1 MLKKGIV
8 SLFGLILL
16 GLMPPA
22 FAAELKL
29 GFVNTQR
36 IQRESAPAQRIQKKL
51 EKEFAAR
58 DAELQKMAQQ
68 GRDLQTYLEKEG
80 VVASDADRRE
90 KERQLAALNRDF
102 QRMQREFREDLNLRQ
117 NEEYVGLLDRV
128 NKVIQQIAEQ
138 EKYDMILQDAVYV
151 SKQID
156 ITDRVLK
163 ALVDKEPPTTK

>member
-1 MLKKGIV
+1 LKKVFG
-8 SLFGLILL
+8 SLFGVLLL
-16 GLMPPA
+16 GLMPAA

-36 IQRESAPAQRIQKKL
+36 IQRDPPGQRIQKKL
-51 EKEFAAR
+51 EKEFASR
-58 DAELQKMAQQ
+58 DVELQKMAKQ

-80 VVASDADRRE
+80 VTISDADRRE

-128 NKVIQQIAEQ
+128 NKVVQQIAEQ
-138 EKYDMILQDAVYV
+138 EKFDMILQDAVYV

-163 ALVDKEPPTTK
+163 ALVDKEPPAQK

>member
-1 MLKKGIV
+1 
-8 SLFGLILL
+8 
-16 GLMPPA
+16 
-22 FAAELKL
+22 
-29 GFVNTQR
+29 VN
-36 IQRESAPAQRIQKKL
+36 PAQRIQKKL
-51 EKEFAAR
+51 EKEFATR
-58 DAELQKMAQQ
+58 DAELQKMAKQ

-138 EKYDMILQDAVYV
+138 EKYDLILQDAVYV
-151 SKQID
+151 SKQPD
-156 ITDRVLK
+156 ITDRVQK
-163 ALVDKEPPTTK
+163 ALAIRSRHNE

>member
-1 MLKKGIV
+1 LRKVFV
-8 SLFGLILL
+8 SLLGVILMGLT
-16 GLMPPA
+16 PA
-22 FAAELKL
+22 AFVAEMKI

-51 EKEFAAR
+51 EKEFASR
-58 DAELQKMAQQ
+58 DAELQKMAKQ

-80 VVASDADRRE
+80 VTISDADRRE

-138 EKYDMILQDAVYV
+138 EKFDLILQDAVFV

-163 ALVDKEPPTTK
+163 ALADKEPASSK